1 MSSPIVLMPNWL
13 HPCCLECCPVSTP
26 CNILSNQSEA
36 ADQQSSSISVYLVL
50 ELNWLI
56 NCMETKWSPKST
68 RMLVFAES
76 SLPHFQVRGTR
87 VRVLR
92 FCLRLLP
99 MDNKRSQSAFR
110 PQRSNVSCTQNRCE
124 NSGIR
129 KGKRWNK
136 FAIYMFHTCS
146 IHVPYMFHIFPYI
159 SMFHLWNPFAP
170 LKLWKTKLC
179 CPTRGPDSVERTI
192 FWPPDGFGHQR
203 SQNQNTRVYWR
214 MGYALQNYSS
224 NG

>member
-1 MSSPIVLMPNWL
+1 MPNWL
-13 HPCCLECCPVSTP
+13 HPCCLECCPVPTP
-26 CNILSNQSEA
+26 CNILSNQPEA
-36 ADQQSSSISVYLVL
+36 ADQQSTSISVYLVL
-50 ELNWLI
+50 EVNWLM
-56 NCMETKWSPKST
+56 NGMKTKWSPKST

-87 VRVLR
+87 LRVLR

-129 KGKRWNK
+129 KGKRWKK
-136 FAIYMFHTCS
+136 FAIYMFHNYMFHTCS
-146 IHVPYMFHIFPYI
+146 IHFHVSSLESIRPTE
-159 SMFHLWNPFAP
+159 AR
-170 LKLWKTKLC
+170 KTKLC

-203 SQNQNTRVYWR
+203 SQNQNTGVYWR
-214 MGYALQNYSS
+214 MGYTLQNYSS